1 MVLIVSSFPILL
13 LTFVYGSMDLMDLAF
28 LMVCFL
34 VTAVFC
40 GGIGIFSSSLMRR
53 STFSNVCTYGILL
66 LVVVGTYMLNIF
78 LLNMSQMQIAEE
90 IYQLGETR
98 PAASSGSA
106 VYLLLLNPLATFGE
120 IMEKQVTGGI
130 ADLSIRRFL
139 GNGPDICYPAGNR
152 GLYQRILRTG
162 GGIISEQ
169 TPGTKA
175 RNYFFPA
182 RNRIIS
188 GLADLVLIVE
198 AREKSGSLITA
209 QWALDQ
215 GKAVFAVPG
224 PVKEE
229 RSMGCHK
236 LIYDGA
242 GIAYTPEI
250 LLREMGIEYENPVK
264 IKTKNDLGLAT
275 DLKLVYSCLDL
286 RPKSMDFLI
295 QKTGLPP
302 EKIGSLMLELTLS
315 GLALEVGR
323 HYYVKTT

>member
-1 MVLIVSSFPILL
+1 MEEKPEERIRQISSKSAEYPQKLNNYPKMPEILFAKGNLPDAKKPTAAIVGARACSPYGRIQAFRYAKILSSAGVQIIS
-13 LTFVYGSMDLMDLAF
+13 GMA
-28 LMVCFL
+28 
-34 VTAVFC
+34 
-40 GGIGIFSSSLMRR
+40 
-53 STFSNVCTYGILL
+53 YGIDAEAHKGALEG
-66 LVVVGTYMLNIF
+66 GTPTY
-78 LLNMSQMQIAEE
+78 
-90 IYQLGETR
+90 
-98 PAASSGSA
+98 A
-106 VYLLLLNPLATFGE
+106 VLA
-120 IMEKQVTGGI
+120 GGV
-130 ADLSIRRFL
+130 
-139 GNGPDICYPAGNR
+139 DICYPSGNR
-152 GLYQRILRTG
+152 PLYARILREN
-162 GGIISEQ
+162 GGILSEQ
-169 TPGTKA
+169 PPGMRA

-215 GKAVFAVPG
+215 GKIVYAVPG
-224 PVKEE
+224 PVNEALS
-229 RSMGCHK
+229 RGCHK

-242 GIAYTPEI
+242 GIAYSPEI
-250 LLREMGIEYENPVK
+250 LLRELGFNCENKVK
-264 IKTKNDLGLAT
+264 SPEKNDLGLAS

-302 EKIGSLMLELTLS
+302 EKIGSLLLELTLS